1 MGKDSAEFANDLIN
15 FIYESPTAYHAVSC
29 TKATLDKNNF
39 KELKANEKWNIKAGG
54 KYYVTS
60 GDTALIA
67 FSTGMGDV
75 TKGFR
80 IIGAHN
86 DSPTFK
92 IKPAHEINYKDTYVK
107 LNTEVYGGPILS
119 TWFDRPLA
127 LAGKVS
133 LKGSNAFK
141 PKMEIIN
148 INKPLMVIPNLAIH
162 FNREVNDGYKY
173 NAQKDTLPL
182 LALINGEMEKENVLI
197 KTIAKHMGVNFE
209 DIVDFE
215 LFLYEYEKGKI
226 IGLNEEFISSPRLDD
241 LWMVYAGLNALVD
254 SDESEHIK
262 VLLTLDHE
270 EVGSGSAQGAN
281 SAFILNTLKRIA
293 ENLGACDE
301 DFHIALANSMAI
313 SSDLAHAVHPNYEDK
328 HDPINRPVLGK
339 GPVLKYS
346 AKQKYITTVYSA
358 SVFAACCENAGVPYQ
373 KYANRSD
380 ILGGSTIAHFLA
392 ANLAIDVVDMGNP
405 ILGMHS
411 VRELGAVCDNEYIYK
426 AFKEFYSCK
435 A

>member
-1 MGKDSAEFANDLIN
+1 MDKNLLKGANDLID
-15 FIYESPTAYHAVSC
+15 FIYESPTAYHAVAS
-29 TKATLDKNNF
+29 TKKSLDKNGF
-39 KELKANEKWNIKAGG
+39 TELENNEKWNIEPGK

-60 GDTALIA
+60 GDTSLIA
-67 FSTGMGDV
+67 FNTGSGDV
-75 TKGFR
+75 KKGFR

-92 IKPAHEINYKDTYVK
+92 IKPLHEINYKDTYIK
-107 LNTEVYGGPILS
+107 LNTETYGGPILS

-133 LKGSNAFK
+133 VKSDNAFH
-141 PKMEIIN
+141 PVMYTIN
-148 INKPLMVIPNLAIH
+148 INKPLMIIPNLCIH
-162 FNREVNDGYKY
+162 FNREVNDGYKF

-182 LALINGEMEKENVLI
+182 LALINDELEKENLLLKAVAAEI
-197 KTIAKHMGVNFE
+197 GVE
-209 DIVDFE
+209 VDQILDFE
-215 LFLYEYEKGKI
+215 LFLYEYEKGSV
-226 IGLNEEFISSPRLDD
+226 IGLNNEFISSPRLDD

-254 SDESEHIK
+254 SHEAEHIK
-262 VLLTLDHE
+262 VLITLDHE
-270 EVGSGSAQGAN
+270 EVGSASAQGAD
-281 SAFILNTLKRIA
+281 SAFLLNTLKRIA
-293 ENLGACDE
+293 SCLGADGE
-301 DFHIALANSMAI
+301 DFNIALANSMAI

-328 HDPINRPVLGK
+328 HDPTNRPVLGA

-358 SVFAACCENAGVPYQ
+358 SVFAACCESAGVPFQ

-380 ILGGSTIAHFLA
+380 IAGGSTIAHFIA

-411 VRELGAVCDNEYIYK
+411 IRELGAVCDNEYIYK
-426 AFKEFYSCK
+426 AFKEFYSYK

>member
-1 MGKDSAEFANDLIN
+1 MDKKLLEKANALID
-15 FIYESPTAYHAVSC
+15 FIYESPTSYHAVAS
-29 TKATLDKNNF
+29 TKKILDKSGF
-39 KELKANEKWNIKAGG
+39 TELKNNEKWSVSANK

-60 GDTALIA
+60 GDTSLIA
-67 FSTGMGDV
+67 FNTGSGNV
-75 TKGFR
+75 QKGFR
-80 IIGAHN
+80 LIGAHN

-92 IKPAHEINYKDTYVK
+92 IKPHHEINYKDTYIK

-133 LKGSNAFK
+133 VKSGNAFN
-141 PKMEIIN
+141 PSMHMVN
-148 INKPLMVIPNLAIH
+148 INRPLMVIPNLCIH
-162 FNREVNDGYKY
+162 FNREINDGYKF

-182 LALINGEMEKENVLI
+182 LALINDELEKENLLL
-197 KTIAKHMGVNFE
+197 KTVAAEIGVE
-209 DIVDFE
+209 ADQILDFE
-215 LFLYEYEKGKI
+215 LFLYEYEKGCVM
-226 IGLNEEFISSPRLDD
+226 GLNNEFISSPRLDD
-241 LWMVYAGLNALVD
+241 LWMVYAGLTALVD
-254 SDESEHIK
+254 SDDTDHIK

-270 EVGSGSAQGAN
+270 EVGSGSAQGAD
-281 SAFILNTLKRIA
+281 SAFIINTLKRIA
-293 ENLGACDE
+293 TCLGADSE
-301 DFHIALANSMAI
+301 DFNIALANSIAI

-328 HDPINRPVLGK
+328 HDPTNRPVLGK

-358 SVFAACCENAGVPYQ
+358 SVFAACCESAGVPFQ

-380 ILGGSTIAHFLA
+380 IVGGGTIAHFIA

-411 VRELGAVCDNEYIYK
+411 VRELGSVCDNEHIYNAFKSFYSYK
-426 AFKEFYSCK
+426 A
-435 A
+435 